1 MLRELVQE
9 PRELVVAHTGSLGEC
24 VLSSA
29 ASQESSTRGN
39 VNPCC
44 PWAVRLEVVALHG
57 GGGGR
62 EVSNLLG

>member
-1 MLRELVQE
+1 MLRELVQD
-9 PRELVVAHTGSLGEC
+9 PRELVVAYNSSLGGC

-44 PWAVRLEVVALHG
+44 PWAVRLEVVALRSG
-57 GGGGR
+57 GGGRGR
-62 EVSNLLG
+62 EVSNL